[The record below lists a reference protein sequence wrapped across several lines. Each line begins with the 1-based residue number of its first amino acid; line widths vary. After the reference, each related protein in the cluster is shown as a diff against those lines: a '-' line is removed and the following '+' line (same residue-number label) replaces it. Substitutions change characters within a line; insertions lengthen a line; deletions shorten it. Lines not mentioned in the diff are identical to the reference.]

1 MDVPMSQTIKT
12 SIVGN
17 VKIMMCSVYFVGMW
31 RHPWTVL

>member
-17 VKIMMCSVYFVGMW
+17 VKIMCSVYFVGMW